1 VAHAFEGIKVI
12 DTAINYAGP
21 TISTYL
27 ADQGAD
33 VIKVERRGVGD
44 TSRRSGNTPFLK
56 LNSRHFMAINRG
68 KRSITLDITKPEGQ
82 EIIHEL
88 ARRADVFTDNF
99 RPGVMDRLGM
109 GYAALSA
116 LNPRLIYASLTAYG
130 PKGPYAQRAGFN
142 RLAEG
147 MAGALFRRDA
157 EGRPQGAGIWIADW
171 SAPMIVAFG
180 IAAALYVRERTGR
193 GQLVESS
200 LLHASVAIQLGDMTI
215 VEDDP
220 TPPREENPSG
230 YGTYLC
236 GDGVF
241 INIGAFFLPQWKRLC
256 QVLDV
261 PHIGEDPRFTDP
273 LRRADLHAEAAP
285 VIDAIFATRSSQEW
299 LEALNDADVPCAPI
313 VDRSAVRFEE
323 QIIANELMVE
333 VDHPVVGRTHI
344 AGTAVQLSEMPSV
357 RLQPAPTLGQHT
369 DEILGELGYSPDRI
383 SELREAEVI

>member
-1 VAHAFEGIKVI
+1 MAHAFEGVRVI

-99 RPGVMDRLGM
+99 RPGVMDRLGI

-147 MAGALFRRDA
+147 MAGAK
-157 EGRPQGAGIWIADW
+157 
-171 SAPMIVAFG
+171 V
-180 IAAALYVRERTGR
+180 ER
-193 GQLVESS
+193 
-200 LLHASVAIQLGDMTI
+200 
-215 VEDDP
+215 
-220 TPPREENPSG
+220 
-230 YGTYLC
+230 
-236 GDGVF
+236 
-241 INIGAFFLPQWKRLC
+241 
-256 QVLDV
+256 
-261 PHIGEDPRFTDP
+261 
-273 LRRADLHAEAAP
+273 
-285 VIDAIFATRSSQEW
+285 
-299 LEALNDADVPCAPI
+299 
-313 VDRSAVRFEE
+313 
-323 QIIANELMVE
+323 
-333 VDHPVVGRTHI
+333 
-344 AGTAVQLSEMPSV
+344 
-357 RLQPAPTLGQHT
+357 
-369 DEILGELGYSPDRI
+369 
-383 SELREAEVI
+383 